1 MTELGGRRAPMRVRI
16 EGSTLGES
24 GASSVDFSLLATSI
38 REDETALCLDCS
50 VTFNIRNRT
59 CPKCGGEQIW
69 LTAKWRRQIQQPAA
83 PAAFRVPPARPTL
96 RLLRTA

>member
-1 MTELGGRRAPMRVRI
+1 MRVVQD
-16 EGSTLGES
+16 GSSLSVET
-24 GASSVDFSLLATSI
+24 GASSDDLLLLTNSI

-59 CPKCGGEQIW
+59 CPKCGGEQFW
-69 LTAKWRRQIQQPAA
+69 LTAKWRRGNEKPAAAA
-83 PAAFRVPPARPTL
+83 PAAFPVPSPRASRGGL

>member
-1 MTELGGRRAPMRVRI
+1 MRVRV
-16 EGSTLGES
+16 EGSIPGEV
-24 GASSVDFSLLATSI
+24 GASSGDYSLLATSI

-59 CPKCGGEQIW
+59 CPKCGGEQLW
-69 LTAKWRRQIQQPAA
+69 LTAKWRRQLQQPAA
-83 PAAFRVPPARPTL
+83 PAAFRVPPQRPNL